1 VEGGISWLQND
12 HAVSVDTVKNE
23 PGSANTALA
32 RRAIALLD
40 LTELGD
46 HATEADVTALC
57 ARAVGRHGTVAAVC
71 VWPRHVALA
80 AAQLLGSGVRIATVV
95 NFPGGADDIDD
106 VVELARTAIVEGAD
120 EIDLVLPYRA
130 LLAGDTH
137 RAADMVAALRGTVD
151 AGDGK
156 TLKVILET
164 GELVGLDT
172 IRAAAELAIRN
183 GADFIKTS
191 TGKTP
196 VSASLAA
203 TAVMLATIRDL
214 DPAVGLKPSGG
225 IRTLADAAAY
235 LAQADKVLGPT
246 WATASTFRFGASG
259 LLTALEAA
267 CDGDTGATSTAAY

>member
-1 VEGGISWLQND
+1 M
-12 HAVSVDTVKNE
+12 
-23 PGSANTALA
+23 
-32 RRAIALLD
+32 LD

-57 ARAVGRHGTVAAVC
+57 SRAVGRHGTVAAVC

-80 AAQLLGSGVRIATVV
+80 AAQLAGSGVRVATVV
-95 NFPGGADDIDD
+95 NFPGGDDAIDD
-106 VVELARTAIVEGAD
+106 VVELARTAMANGAD

-130 LLAGDTH
+130 LLAGDSS
-137 RAADMVAALRGTVD
+137 RPANMVAALRGTVD
-151 AGDGK
+151 AGDRK

-164 GELVGLDT
+164 GELVDLEI

-203 TAVMLATIRDL
+203 TGVMLTTIRDL

-235 LAQADKVLGPT
+235 IAQADKILSPT
-246 WATASTFRFGASG
+246 WATAATFRFGASG
-259 LLTALEAA
+259 LLTSLEAA
-267 CDGDTGATSTAAY
+267 CDGDTSATSAAAY